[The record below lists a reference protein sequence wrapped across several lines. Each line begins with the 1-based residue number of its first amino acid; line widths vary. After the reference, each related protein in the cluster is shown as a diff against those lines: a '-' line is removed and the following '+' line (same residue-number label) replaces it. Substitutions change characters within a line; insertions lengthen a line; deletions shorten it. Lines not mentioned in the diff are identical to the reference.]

1 MTERPDDQ
9 TPMTPQTAPPGWAQ
23 APDGSW
29 HHIGVLAQGA
39 APAPAPKKKKK
50 HRFRN
55 FVVFPI
61 ILLVIIIAAVNAGS
75 SGDSSTTSTKSASKP
90 KAADAAPAAM
100 GSSVTAGDFVFVVNS
115 TKCGVAS
122 VGPDVLAEKAQG
134 QFCLVKV
141 AVTNN
146 GKKPG
151 TFNDSSQALFDS
163 AGAKYT
169 PSSSADIAIEGNQVF
184 LQDINPG
191 NTVNGTLAFDVPDSF
206 SADHIEL
213 VSGLGVRQAGQ
224 GGG

>member
-1 MTERPDDQ
+1 VGAGTGRFV
-9 TPMTPQTAPPGWAQ
+9 APHRGA
-23 APDGSW
+23 
-29 HHIGVLAQGA
+29 AQGA
-39 APAPAPKKKKK
+39 APAPAPAPKKKKKKK

-115 TKCGVAS
+115 MKCGVAS

-213 VSGLGVRQAGQ
+213 VSGLGVMDKPAKVAVSASS
-224 GGG
+224 